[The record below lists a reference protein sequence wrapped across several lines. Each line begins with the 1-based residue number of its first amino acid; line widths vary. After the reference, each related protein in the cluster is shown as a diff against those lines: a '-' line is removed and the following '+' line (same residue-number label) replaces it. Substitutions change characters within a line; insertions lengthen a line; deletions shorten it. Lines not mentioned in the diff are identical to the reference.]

1 MPLKKITI
9 SSDHAGFSLKQT
21 LVESAIELGFS
32 VEDLGVSSDE
42 IAVDY
47 PDYGVKAVKSVLAG
61 DVSLAVILCG
71 TGIGMSIMAN
81 RFPEIRAAIC
91 HSEFEAEVA
100 RKHNNANILCLGGRV
115 IGTEIAKRCLKAFLT
130 TDFEGGRHQRRL
142 DKINQLSPT
151 HTHKT

>member
-9 SSDHAGFSLKQT
+9 ASDHAGFALKQI
-21 LVESAIELGFS
+21 LVESAIELGFL
-32 VEDLGVSSDE
+32 VEDLGVSSGE

-47 PDYGVKAVKSVLAG
+47 PDYGVKAVKSVLTG

-81 RFPEIRAAIC
+81 RFPDIRAAVC

-115 IGTEIAKRCLKAFLT
+115 IGIEIAKRCLKTFLT

-142 DKINQLSPT
+142 DKINQLSLSPT
-151 HTHKT
+151 NET